1 MSGLKAVLCKLT
13 PARNTL
19 SIASVWKS
27 LSKKTK
33 VTKSAVLTTVSDT
46 SPSVVPSVSSSAA
59 ISSMSDASV
68 NSSSKACSKIG
79 KGRKISKE
87 DHCKIQSYLEGAVR
101 PSSRKTYASYWN
113 RYKSFCL
120 EKKFELNSAEAISL
134 FLIKLAESSENKS
147 AALSAKAAIKFH
159 LKVANYSKKCSTDSF
174 LVGRIAKS
182 IAKKY
187 SKPVKK
193 AKTISSKEVRDM
205 VELLLSNG
213 SFKDERTANFF
224 LIQFLLMA
232 RFEEVANLKKENV
245 VILDSG
251 DLEIKI
257 VEAKNYGSWDSQKSY
272 IAKGTSTFDPVQLIK
287 TSALPLRSLLRDQGL
302 LRDLLVK
309 IGLFLVSFYSQSLPS
324 IIKI

>member
-120 EKKFELNSAEAISL
+120 KKKFELNSAEAISL
-134 FLIKLAESSENKS
+134 FLIKLAESSDSKS
-147 AALSAKAAIKFH
+147 AALSAKTAIKFH

-272 IAKGTSTFDPVQLIK
+272 IAKGNVNI
-287 TSALPLRSLLRDQGL
+287 
-302 LRDLLVK
+302 
-309 IGLFLVSFYSQSLPS
+309 
-324 IIKI
+324 